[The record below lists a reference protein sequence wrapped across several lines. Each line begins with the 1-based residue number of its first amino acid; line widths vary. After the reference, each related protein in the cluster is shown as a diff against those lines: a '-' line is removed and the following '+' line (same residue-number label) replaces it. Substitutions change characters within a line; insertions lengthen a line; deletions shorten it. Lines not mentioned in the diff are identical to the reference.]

1 MTNEIKT
8 TLTKQYPLEF
18 KASHVAE
25 IKKIVKAFELSP
37 IRAEALNAATLGVYK
52 ARFYVSDKDKLFHLF
67 KITSDEFLET
77 LKGISSIDLSRGVS
91 GNPFNI
97 FTVWCAHRLQI
108 SSLSKKDKEEGTIEL
123 YKYMNYSFFT
133 STVSF
138 SLFKDGV
145 NEELMQYTV
154 ETLSDKSDIKISG
167 SWKNEIAELVSQT
180 RKRGSHWHKY
190 ESSFAPDIEALRLI
204 IYQQN
209 NLRRKMIRLANVYYD
224 NFKRGIDIKSNS
236 KVLQQGAKL
245 SVKDVE
251 AVIPEMVN
259 SVVNRVTNPTTFI
272 DLHYVEAMVKLYKGV
287 NGSNFIT
294 LLKKFSEE
302 ASQQKRDGKES
313 LTTGKGNRKEL
324 IGYKILLATLIQ
336 TAYRE
341 AIVDPKCNMS
351 RVSIVMKT
359 QSIFTVSRISKEEIL
374 VVKHSLA
381 EKLKVLLKTKR
392 EATITAYRM
401 AFITYIIFQTFND

>member
-8 TLTKQYPLEF
+8 TLTKQYPLVF
-18 KASHVAE
+18 KSSHVAE
-25 IKKIVKAFELSP
+25 IKKMVKTFELSP
-37 IRAEALNAATLGVYK
+37 VRAEALNTATLAVYK

-67 KITSDEFLET
+67 KITEDEFLET
-77 LKGISSIDLSRGVS
+77 LKGISSIDLSRGVT
-91 GNPFNI
+91 GNSFNI
-97 FTVWCAHRLQI
+97 FTIWCVHRLQI
-108 SSLSKKDKEEGTIEL
+108 SSLSKKEKEEGTIEL

-133 STVSF
+133 STVAF
-138 SLFKDGV
+138 SLFKEGV

-167 SWKNEIAELVSQT
+167 SWKKEIESLILQT
-180 RKRGSHWHKY
+180 RKHKSHWHIY
-190 ESSFAPDIEALRLI
+190 ETKFAPDEQVLRMI
-204 IYQQN
+204 SYQQN
-209 NLRRKMIRLANVYYD
+209 NLRKKMVRLANVYYE
-224 NFKRGIDIKSNS
+224 NYERGVDVKANS

-245 SVKDVE
+245 SAKEVE
-251 AVIPEMVN
+251 AVIPEMIS

-313 LTTGKGNRKEL
+313 LTTGKGTRKEL
-324 IGYKILLATLIQ
+324 IGYKILLSTLIQ

-351 RVSIVMKT
+351 RTAIVMKT
-359 QSIFTVSRISKEEIL
+359 QSIFTVSRISKEDIL

-401 AFITYIIFQTFND
+401 AFITYIIFQTFDN